1 MVMVVCVIAGEFS
14 KNFTKKVASKCI
26 YFNWITKI
34 NGSTVRQ
41 KRLLDS
47 VQGDL
52 TGRAAQF

>member
-14 KNFTKKVASKCI
+14 KILLKVADKCI

-34 NGSTVRQ
+34 TAALSGKTIAGQRA
-41 KRLLDS
+41 R
-47 VQGDL
+47 DL